1 MCKVLLVER
10 ILFLSLRKRDL
21 GTGINSDTTRLFKK
35 TTRLCEVYIT
45 KKRKANHLRGSMS
58 CK

>member
-21 GTGINSDTTRLFKK
+21 GTGINSDTTGPFKK
-35 TTRLCEVYIT
+35 TTRLREVYIT
-45 KKRKANHLRGSMS
+45 KKRKASRLRGNMS
-58 CK
+58 RK